1 MGLLVSAFFV
11 YHQSNVMVLH
21 PNWLVKYHLLLLML
35 EVANI
40 LYLFIP
46 LEAESK
52 CNASLKVQQ
61 NKNQIC
67 VYIVRDSVCSYLCQS
82 VI

>member
-21 PNWLVKYHLLLLML
+21 LNRLVKYHLLLIML

-46 LEAESK
+46 LQAESK
-52 CNASLKVQQ
+52 CDVVLEVKQ
-61 NKNQIC
+61 KKKQIC
-67 VYIVRDSVCSYLCQS
+67 VYT
-82 VI
+82 